1 MRNELS
7 AYFDDREADIDML
20 VLHCSA
26 LSGAD
31 MLRVFDGLK
40 LSTHYIIDENGVLIK
55 CVEEAK
61 SAWHAG
67 SGFWRGCESGFN
79 ARSVGI
85 EISSLSLGQEAY
97 SESQIQ
103 TLIPLCREIIRRHH
117 IPAVNIVGHLDIAP
131 LRKADPGPAFPWQRL
146 AEEGIGLWYHPED
159 AEKVSSGDMRELLA
173 AIGYDTRG
181 DEVFKASAYAF
192 CRRFLPSYAQKVN
205 DVHSLLERV
214 LPENFDFMRE
224 KTFLQALKAAAY
236 AYGLK

>member
-7 AYFDDREADIDML
+7 AYFDNRETDIDML

-31 MLRVFDGLK
+31 MLRVFDELK

-55 CVEEAK
+55 CVEEAE

-67 SGFWRGCESGFN
+67 SGFWRGSDASLN
-79 ARSVGI
+79 ARSVGV
-85 EISSLSLGQEAY
+85 EISSPSLGQEAY
-97 SESQIQ
+97 AEKQIE
-103 TLIPLCREIIRRHH
+103 TLAALCREILRRHR
-117 IPAVNIVGHLDIAP
+117 IPGCNVVGHSDIAP

-159 AEKVSSGDMRELLA
+159 AEKVSSDDIRELLTV
-173 AIGYDTRG
+173 IGYDTRG

-192 CRRFLPSYAQKVN
+192 CRRFLPQYVQKVD

-214 LPENFDFMRE
+214 LPENFNFMRE
-224 KTFLQALKAAAY
+224 DEFLQTLKAAAY